1 MAKHITTEGKKKL
14 LRLGFLSDTER
25 QGFNYLA
32 LGDINSQA
40 AITGDAGNFSEV
52 NSNNYNR
59 VELVEE
65 QNTDSIED
73 DTDLP
78 RITLSAIFDK
88 YNYSPSSDGYIT
100 EIGIVDRDYPDQ
112 NNQTFFAF
120 STIPKIDKSHNV
132 SLKYTIILEIK
143 DNTDD

>member
-78 RITLSAIFDK
+78 RITLSAK
-88 YNYSPSSDGYIT
+88 
-100 EIGIVDRDYPDQ
+100 IVS
-112 NNQTFFAF
+112 N
-120 STIPKIDKSHNV
+120 
-132 SLKYTIILEIK
+132 
-143 DNTDD
+143 